1 MRSSNSKLIDEKEIY
16 YNNPV
21 LLTSCKS
28 KSSRDVRKNV
38 KFTPF
43 FPIELSNKYNNND
56 SDYDISTDVSI
67 QTKCVLQKKNYNEA
81 KKVCFS
87 CDKNDNE
94 ENNKELQDNNLNDS
108 YKKLPHIMHKSKTSE
123 LNYDEIIEKLKK
135 NPPQINKINRE
146 NLKEDKMNHLK
157 KFHLSKSL
165 NTRNTKLNFKDLDK
179 SKKSKNEDYII
190 KKTKTNNIFDS
201 KFNINLR
208 RRSLEFGLL
217 LSHAEEKVKQ
227 FTNTETIND
236 FYEYTEKCMSMILDL
251 EPTMQNQIKEKVN
264 FNFPKKESYKK
275 IALFDLDETLVH
287 CTGEI
292 NAKNCKKYQNV
303 VEVTLPSRK
312 KVEIG
317 INIRPFWKEA
327 LDLIK
332 EKYHIVIF
340 TASHQS
346 YANAVLDFMDPNKEY
361 TKYRLYR
368 NDCVLTN
375 MNGVKFYIKD
385 LNIFDK
391 YYDLKNIV
399 LIDNS
404 VLSFAYHLDNGIP
417 IVPYYDAD
425 EDGELEILACYL
437 LSIYDNDDLRVA
449 NKKHIRIEFYLDEAR
464 KNREEMNEE
473 NSSSHYSSDSE
484 DDDNNR
490 NSSNIKNIKI
500 DNDKENKNEKENDN
514 NLKIN
519 KEIEKLN
526 NNEDNNNS
534 SSLST
539 NQDNQIKNNNDHS
552 KTEKIITTKYNSLNN
567 ISSVLNNHRRIG
579 ARKKTSIG
587 LDIKKMW
594 GDLKKEFNIILKN
607 N

>member
-1 MRSSNSKLIDEKEIY
+1 M
-16 YNNPV
+16 
-21 LLTSCKS
+21 T
-28 KSSRDVRKNV
+28 
-38 KFTPF
+38 
-43 FPIELSNKYNNND
+43 
-56 SDYDISTDVSI
+56 
-67 QTKCVLQKKNYNEA
+67 
-81 KKVCFS
+81 
-87 CDKNDNE
+87 
-94 ENNKELQDNNLNDS
+94 
-108 YKKLPHIMHKSKTSE
+108 
-123 LNYDEIIEKLKK
+123 
-135 NPPQINKINRE
+135 
-146 NLKEDKMNHLK
+146 
-157 KFHLSKSL
+157 
-165 NTRNTKLNFKDLDK
+165 
-179 SKKSKNEDYII
+179 
-190 KKTKTNNIFDS
+190 
-201 KFNINLR
+201 
-208 RRSLEFGLL
+208 
-217 LSHAEEKVKQ
+217 
-227 FTNTETIND
+227 
-236 FYEYTEKCMSMILDL
+236 MILDL
-251 EPTMQNQIKEKVN
+251 EPSKQNQIKEKVN
-264 FNFPKKESYKK
+264 FNFPKDESYKK

-292 NAKNCKKYQNV
+292 NSKNDKKYQNV

-327 LDLIK
+327 LNLIK

-391 YYDLKNIV
+391 FYDLKDIV

-437 LSIYDNDDLRVA
+437 LSIYDHNDLRVA
-449 NKKHIRIEFYLDEAR
+449 NKKHIRIEFYLEEAR
-464 KNREEMNEE
+464 KNRDEMNEE

-490 NSSNIKNIKI
+490 ISSNIKNIKI

-519 KEIEKLN
+519 KKIEKLN

-539 NQDNQIKNNNDHS
+539 NQDNQIKNNNDDS

>member
-1 MRSSNSKLIDEKEIY
+1 MSSVQLTDEKEIY
-16 YNNPV
+16 YNNPK

-38 KFTPF
+38 KFTPYC
-43 FPIELSNKYNNND
+43 PIELNNKYNND
-56 SDYDISTDVSI
+56 SDNDISIDVSI
-67 QTKCVLQKKNYNEA
+67 QTKCILQKKNSKEP
-81 KKVCFS
+81 KKVSFS
-87 CDKNDNE
+87 CKKF
-94 ENNKELQDNNLNDS
+94 ENNEHKEKEKEIKDKEYNIL
-108 YKKLPHIMHKSKTSE
+108 YKKNQLHKSNSIE
-123 LNYDEIIEKLKK
+123 LNYDEIIEKLKN
-135 NPPQINKINRE
+135 NPPQINKNIKNISNE
-146 NLKEDKMNHLK
+146 NVKNHLK
-157 KFHLSKSL
+157 NIHLSKSL
-165 NTRNTKLNFKDLDK
+165 NPRNTKLNFTNPDN
-179 SKKSKNEDYII
+179 SKESNNEYYII
-190 KKTKTNNIFDS
+190 KKAITNNIFDI
-201 KFNINLR
+201 NNNVNLR
-208 RRSLEFGLL
+208 RKSLQFGLL
-217 LSHAEEKVKQ
+217 LSHAEEKVKH
-227 FTNTETIND
+227 FTNTEIIND

-251 EPTMQNQIKEKVN
+251 EPSKQNQIKEKVN
-264 FNFPKKESYKK
+264 FNFPKNESYKK

-292 NAKNCKKYQNV
+292 NSNKDKKYKNI

-437 LSIYDNDDLRVA
+437 LSIYDHNDLRVA

-490 NSSNIKNIKI
+490 KSSNIKNIKI

-539 NQDNQIKNNNDHS
+539 NQDNQIKNNNDDS

>member
-1 MRSSNSKLIDEKEIY
+1 MSSVQLTDEKEIY
-16 YNNPV
+16 YNNPK

-38 KFTPF
+38 KFTPYC
-43 FPIELSNKYNNND
+43 PIELNNKYNND
-56 SDYDISTDVSI
+56 SDNDISIDVSI
-67 QTKCVLQKKNYNEA
+67 QTKCILQKKNSKEP
-81 KKVCFS
+81 KKVSFS
-87 CDKNDNE
+87 CKKF
-94 ENNKELQDNNLNDS
+94 ENNENKEKEKEIKDKEYNIL
-108 YKKLPHIMHKSKTSE
+108 YKKNQLHKSNSIE
-123 LNYDEIIEKLKK
+123 LNYDEIIEKLKN
-135 NPPQINKINRE
+135 NPPQINKKIKNISNE
-146 NLKEDKMNHLK
+146 IEKNHLK
-157 KFHLSKSL
+157 NIHLSKSL
-165 NTRNTKLNFKDLDK
+165 NPRNTKLNFTNPDN
-179 SKKSKNEDYII
+179 SKESNNEYYII
-190 KKTKTNNIFDS
+190 KKAITNNIFDI
-201 KFNINLR
+201 NNNVNLR
-208 RRSLEFGLL
+208 RKSLQFGLL
-217 LSHAEEKVKQ
+217 LSHAEEKVKH
-227 FTNTETIND
+227 FTNTEIIND

-251 EPTMQNQIKEKVN
+251 EPSKQNQIKEKVN
-264 FNFPKKESYKK
+264 FNFPKNESYKK

-292 NAKNCKKYQNV
+292 NSNKDKKYKNI

-490 NSSNIKNIKI
+490 KSSNIKNIKI

-539 NQDNQIKNNNDHS
+539 NQDNQIKNNNDDS

>member
-1 MRSSNSKLIDEKEIY
+1 MSSVQLTDEKEIY
-16 YNNPV
+16 YNNPK

-38 KFTPF
+38 KFTPYC
-43 FPIELSNKYNNND
+43 PIELNNKYNND
-56 SDYDISTDVSI
+56 SDNDISIDVSI
-67 QTKCVLQKKNYNEA
+67 QTKCILQKKNSKEP
-81 KKVCFS
+81 KKVSFS
-87 CDKNDNE
+87 CKKF
-94 ENNKELQDNNLNDS
+94 ENNENKEKEKEIKDKEYNIL
-108 YKKLPHIMHKSKTSE
+108 YKKNQLHKSNSIE
-123 LNYDEIIEKLKK
+123 LNYDEIIEKLKN
-135 NPPQINKINRE
+135 NPPQINKKIKNISNE
-146 NLKEDKMNHLK
+146 IEKNHLK
-157 KFHLSKSL
+157 NIHLSKSL
-165 NTRNTKLNFKDLDK
+165 NPRNTKLNFTNPDN
-179 SKKSKNEDYII
+179 SKESNNEYYII
-190 KKTKTNNIFDS
+190 KKAITNNIFDI
-201 KFNINLR
+201 NNNVNLR
-208 RRSLEFGLL
+208 RKSLQFGLL
-217 LSHAEEKVKQ
+217 LSHAEEKVKH
-227 FTNTETIND
+227 FTNTEIIND

-251 EPTMQNQIKEKVN
+251 EPSKQNQIKEKVN
-264 FNFPKKESYKK
+264 FNFPKNESYKK

-292 NAKNCKKYQNV
+292 NSNKDKKYKNI

-327 LDLIK
+327 LNLIK

-391 YYDLKNIV
+391 YYDLKDIV

-490 NSSNIKNIKI
+490 KSSNIKNIKI

-539 NQDNQIKNNNDHS
+539 NQDNQIKNNNDDS

>member
-1 MRSSNSKLIDEKEIY
+1 MSSVQLTDEKEIY
-16 YNNPV
+16 YNNPK

-38 KFTPF
+38 KFTPYC
-43 FPIELSNKYNNND
+43 PIELNNKYNND
-56 SDYDISTDVSI
+56 SDNDISIDVSI
-67 QTKCVLQKKNYNEA
+67 QTKCILQKKNSKEP
-81 KKVCFS
+81 KKVSFS
-87 CDKNDNE
+87 CKKF
-94 ENNKELQDNNLNDS
+94 ENNENKEKEKEIKDKEYNIL
-108 YKKLPHIMHKSKTSE
+108 YKKNQLHKSNSIE
-123 LNYDEIIEKLKK
+123 LNYDEIIEKLKN
-135 NPPQINKINRE
+135 NPPQINKKIKNISNE
-146 NLKEDKMNHLK
+146 IEKNHLK
-157 KFHLSKSL
+157 NIHLSKSL
-165 NTRNTKLNFKDLDK
+165 NPRNTKLNFTNPDN
-179 SKKSKNEDYII
+179 SKESNNEYYII
-190 KKTKTNNIFDS
+190 KKAITNNIFDI
-201 KFNINLR
+201 NNNVNLR
-208 RRSLEFGLL
+208 RKSLQFGLL
-217 LSHAEEKVKQ
+217 LSHAEEKVKH
-227 FTNTETIND
+227 FTNTEIIND

-251 EPTMQNQIKEKVN
+251 EPSKQNQIKEKVN
-264 FNFPKKESYKK
+264 FNFPKNESYKK

-292 NAKNCKKYQNV
+292 NSNKDKKYKNI

-490 NSSNIKNIKI
+490 SSSNIKNIKI

>member
-1 MRSSNSKLIDEKEIY
+1 MSSVQLTDEKEIY
-16 YNNPV
+16 YNNPK

-38 KFTPF
+38 KFTPYC
-43 FPIELSNKYNNND
+43 PIELNNKYNND
-56 SDYDISTDVSI
+56 SDNDISIDVSI
-67 QTKCVLQKKNYNEA
+67 QTKCILQKKNSKEP
-81 KKVCFS
+81 KKVSFS
-87 CDKNDNE
+87 CKKF
-94 ENNKELQDNNLNDS
+94 ENNENKEKEKEIKDKEYNIL
-108 YKKLPHIMHKSKTSE
+108 YKKNQLHKSNSIE
-123 LNYDEIIEKLKK
+123 LNYDEIIEKLKN
-135 NPPQINKINRE
+135 NPPQINKNIKNISNE
-146 NLKEDKMNHLK
+146 NVKNHLK
-157 KFHLSKSL
+157 NIHLSKSL
-165 NTRNTKLNFKDLDK
+165 NPRNTKLNFTNPDN
-179 SKKSKNEDYII
+179 SKESNNEYYII
-190 KKTKTNNIFDS
+190 KKAITNNIFDI
-201 KFNINLR
+201 NNNVNLR
-208 RRSLEFGLL
+208 RKSLQFGLL
-217 LSHAEEKVKQ
+217 LSHAEEKVKH
-227 FTNTETIND
+227 FTNTEIIND

-251 EPTMQNQIKEKVN
+251 EPSKQNQIKEKVN
-264 FNFPKKESYKK
+264 FNFPKNESYKK

-292 NAKNCKKYQNV
+292 NSNKDKKYKNI

-490 NSSNIKNIKI
+490 SSSNIKNIKI

-539 NQDNQIKNNNDHS
+539 NQDNQIKNNNDDS

>member
-1 MRSSNSKLIDEKEIY
+1 MSSVQLTDEKEIY
-16 YNNPV
+16 YNNPK

-38 KFTPF
+38 KFTPYC
-43 FPIELSNKYNNND
+43 PIELNNKYNND
-56 SDYDISTDVSI
+56 SDNDISIDVSI
-67 QTKCVLQKKNYNEA
+67 QTKCILQKKNSKEP
-81 KKVCFS
+81 KKVSFS
-87 CDKNDNE
+87 CKKF
-94 ENNKELQDNNLNDS
+94 ENNENKEKEKEIKDKEYNIL
-108 YKKLPHIMHKSKTSE
+108 YKKNQLHKSNSIE
-123 LNYDEIIEKLKK
+123 LNYDEIIEKLKN
-135 NPPQINKINRE
+135 NPPQINKNIKNISNE
-146 NLKEDKMNHLK
+146 NVKNHLK
-157 KFHLSKSL
+157 NIHLSKSL
-165 NTRNTKLNFKDLDK
+165 NPRNTKLNFTNPDN
-179 SKKSKNEDYII
+179 SKESKNEYYII
-190 KKTKTNNIFDS
+190 KKAITNNIFDI
-201 KFNINLR
+201 NNNVNLR
-208 RRSLEFGLL
+208 RKSLQFGLL
-217 LSHAEEKVKQ
+217 LSHAEEKVKH
-227 FTNTETIND
+227 FTNTEIIND

-251 EPTMQNQIKEKVN
+251 EPSKQNQIKEKVN
-264 FNFPKKESYKK
+264 FNFPKNESYKK

-292 NAKNCKKYQNV
+292 NSNKDKKYKNI

-490 NSSNIKNIKI
+490 SSSNIKNIKI

-539 NQDNQIKNNNDHS
+539 NQDNQIKNNNDDS
-552 KTEKIITTKYNSLNN
+552 KTEKIITTKYNSLKN

>member
-1 MRSSNSKLIDEKEIY
+1 MSSVQLTDEKEIY
-16 YNNPV
+16 YNNPK

-38 KFTPF
+38 KFTPYC
-43 FPIELSNKYNNND
+43 PIELNNKYNND
-56 SDYDISTDVSI
+56 SDNDISIDVSI
-67 QTKCVLQKKNYNEA
+67 QTKCILQKKNSKEP
-81 KKVCFS
+81 KKVSFS
-87 CDKNDNE
+87 CKKF
-94 ENNKELQDNNLNDS
+94 ENNENKEKEKEIKDKEYNIL
-108 YKKLPHIMHKSKTSE
+108 YKKNQLHKSNSIE
-123 LNYDEIIEKLKK
+123 LNYDEIIEKLKN
-135 NPPQINKINRE
+135 NPPQINKNIKNISNE
-146 NLKEDKMNHLK
+146 NVKNHLK
-157 KFHLSKSL
+157 NIHLSKSL
-165 NTRNTKLNFKDLDK
+165 NPRNTKLNFTNPDN
-179 SKKSKNEDYII
+179 SKESNNEYYII
-190 KKTKTNNIFDS
+190 KKAITNNIFDI
-201 KFNINLR
+201 NNNVNLR
-208 RRSLEFGLL
+208 RKSLQFGLL
-217 LSHAEEKVKQ
+217 LSHAEEKVKH
-227 FTNTETIND
+227 FTNTEIIND

-251 EPTMQNQIKEKVN
+251 EPSKQNQIKEKVN
-264 FNFPKKESYKK
+264 FNFPKNESYKK

-292 NAKNCKKYQNV
+292 NSNKDKKYKNI

-490 NSSNIKNIKI
+490 ISSNIKNIKI

-539 NQDNQIKNNNDHS
+539 NQDNQIKNNNDDS

>member
-1 MRSSNSKLIDEKEIY
+1 MSSVQLTDEKEIY
-16 YNNPV
+16 YNNPK

-38 KFTPF
+38 KFTPYC
-43 FPIELSNKYNNND
+43 PIELNNKYNND
-56 SDYDISTDVSI
+56 SDNDISIDVSI
-67 QTKCVLQKKNYNEA
+67 QTKCILQKKNSKEP
-81 KKVCFS
+81 KKVSFS
-87 CDKNDNE
+87 CKKF
-94 ENNKELQDNNLNDS
+94 ENNENKEKEKEIKDKEYNIL
-108 YKKLPHIMHKSKTSE
+108 YKKNQLHKSNSIE
-123 LNYDEIIEKLKK
+123 LNYDEIIEKLKN
-135 NPPQINKINRE
+135 NPPQINKNIKNISNE
-146 NLKEDKMNHLK
+146 NVKNHLK
-157 KFHLSKSL
+157 NIHLSKSL
-165 NTRNTKLNFKDLDK
+165 NPRNTKLNFTNPDN
-179 SKKSKNEDYII
+179 SKESNNEYYII
-190 KKTKTNNIFDS
+190 KKAITNNIFDI
-201 KFNINLR
+201 NNNVNLR
-208 RRSLEFGLL
+208 RKSLQFGLL
-217 LSHAEEKVKQ
+217 LSHAEEKVKH
-227 FTNTETIND
+227 FTNTEIIND

-251 EPTMQNQIKEKVN
+251 EPSKQNQIKEKVN
-264 FNFPKKESYKK
+264 FNFPKNESYKK

-292 NAKNCKKYQNV
+292 NSNKDKKYKNI

-437 LSIYDNDDLRVA
+437 LMMI
-449 NKKHIRIEFYLDEAR
+449 
-464 KNREEMNEE
+464 
-473 NSSSHYSSDSE
+473 
-484 DDDNNR
+484 
-490 NSSNIKNIKI
+490 
-500 DNDKENKNEKENDN
+500 
-514 NLKIN
+514 
-519 KEIEKLN
+519 
-526 NNEDNNNS
+526 
-534 SSLST
+534 
-539 NQDNQIKNNNDHS
+539 
-552 KTEKIITTKYNSLNN
+552 
-567 ISSVLNNHRRIG
+567 
-579 ARKKTSIG
+579 
-587 LDIKKMW
+587 
-594 GDLKKEFNIILKN
+594 
-607 N
+607 

>member
-1 MRSSNSKLIDEKEIY
+1 MSSVQLTDEKEIY
-16 YNNPV
+16 YNNPK

-38 KFTPF
+38 KFTPYC
-43 FPIELSNKYNNND
+43 PIELNNKYNND
-56 SDYDISTDVSI
+56 SDNDISIDVSI
-67 QTKCVLQKKNYNEA
+67 QTKCILQKKNSKEP
-81 KKVCFS
+81 KKVSFS
-87 CDKNDNE
+87 CKKF
-94 ENNKELQDNNLNDS
+94 ENNENKEKEKEIKDKEYNIL
-108 YKKLPHIMHKSKTSE
+108 YKKNQLHKSNSIE
-123 LNYDEIIEKLKK
+123 LNYDEIIEKLKN
-135 NPPQINKINRE
+135 NPPQINKKIKNISNE
-146 NLKEDKMNHLK
+146 IEKNHLK
-157 KFHLSKSL
+157 NIHLSKSL
-165 NTRNTKLNFKDLDK
+165 NPRNTKLNFTNPDN
-179 SKKSKNEDYII
+179 SKESNNEYYII
-190 KKTKTNNIFDS
+190 KKAITNNIFDI
-201 KFNINLR
+201 NNNVNLR
-208 RRSLEFGLL
+208 RKSLQFGLL
-217 LSHAEEKVKQ
+217 LSHAEEKVKH
-227 FTNTETIND
+227 FTNTEIIND

-251 EPTMQNQIKEKVN
+251 EPSKQNQIKEKVN
-264 FNFPKKESYKK
+264 FNFPKNESYKK

-292 NAKNCKKYQNV
+292 NSNKDKKYKNI

-490 NSSNIKNIKI
+490 KSSNIKNIKI

-514 NLKIN
+514 NIKIN
-519 KEIEKLN
+519 KKIEKLN

-539 NQDNQIKNNNDHS
+539 NQDNQIKNNNDDS

>member
-1 MRSSNSKLIDEKEIY
+1 MSSVQLTDEKEIY
-16 YNNPV
+16 YNNPK

-38 KFTPF
+38 KFTPYC
-43 FPIELSNKYNNND
+43 PIELNNKYNND
-56 SDYDISTDVSI
+56 SDNDISIDVSI
-67 QTKCVLQKKNYNEA
+67 QTKCILQKKNSKEP
-81 KKVCFS
+81 KKVSFS
-87 CDKNDNE
+87 CKKF
-94 ENNKELQDNNLNDS
+94 ENNENKEKEKEIKDKEYNIL
-108 YKKLPHIMHKSKTSE
+108 YKKNQLHKSNSID
-123 LNYDEIIEKLKK
+123 LNYDEIIEKLKN
-135 NPPQINKINRE
+135 NPPQINKNIKNISNE
-146 NLKEDKMNHLK
+146 NVKNHLK
-157 KFHLSKSL
+157 NIHLSKSL
-165 NTRNTKLNFKDLDK
+165 NPRNTKLNFTNPDN
-179 SKKSKNEDYII
+179 SKESNNEYYII
-190 KKTKTNNIFDS
+190 KKAKTNNIFDI
-201 KFNINLR
+201 NNNVNLR
-208 RRSLEFGLL
+208 RKSLQFGLL
-217 LSHAEEKVKQ
+217 LSHAEEKVKH
-227 FTNTETIND
+227 FTNTEIIND

-251 EPTMQNQIKEKVN
+251 EPSKQNQIKEKVN
-264 FNFPKKESYKK
+264 FNFPKNESYKK

-292 NAKNCKKYQNV
+292 NSNKDKKYKNI

-490 NSSNIKNIKI
+490 KSSNIKNIKI

-539 NQDNQIKNNNDHS
+539 NQDNQIKNNNDDS
-552 KTEKIITTKYNSLNN
+552 KTEKIITTKYNSLKN

>member
-1 MRSSNSKLIDEKEIY
+1 MSSVQLTDEKEIY
-16 YNNPV
+16 YNNPK

-38 KFTPF
+38 KFTPYC
-43 FPIELSNKYNNND
+43 PIELNNKYNND
-56 SDYDISTDVSI
+56 SDNDISIDVSI
-67 QTKCVLQKKNYNEA
+67 QTKCILQKKNSKEP
-81 KKVCFS
+81 KKVSFS
-87 CDKNDNE
+87 CKKF
-94 ENNKELQDNNLNDS
+94 ENNENKEKEKEIKDKEYNIL
-108 YKKLPHIMHKSKTSE
+108 YKKNQLHKSNSIE
-123 LNYDEIIEKLKK
+123 LNYDEIIEKLKN
-135 NPPQINKINRE
+135 NPPQINKNIKNISNE
-146 NLKEDKMNHLK
+146 NIKNHLK
-157 KFHLSKSL
+157 NIHLSKSL
-165 NTRNTKLNFKDLDK
+165 NPRNTKLNFTNPDN
-179 SKKSKNEDYII
+179 SKESNNEYYII
-190 KKTKTNNIFDS
+190 KKAITNNIFDI
-201 KFNINLR
+201 NNNVNLR
-208 RRSLEFGLL
+208 RKSLQFGLL
-217 LSHAEEKVKQ
+217 LSHAEEKVKH
-227 FTNTETIND
+227 FTNTEIIND

-251 EPTMQNQIKEKVN
+251 EPSKQNQIKEKVN
-264 FNFPKKESYKK
+264 FNFPKNESYKK

-292 NAKNCKKYQNV
+292 NSNKDKKYKNI

-490 NSSNIKNIKI
+490 KSSNIKNIKI

-539 NQDNQIKNNNDHS
+539 NQDNQIKNNNDDS